1 MPRESYRDVHVDR
14 PLTNFSVAHF
24 QDTSEFVG
32 HRFFPAMPVNFAS
45 DEFDFYPS
53 GYFNRIHKSKR
64 AEEGVANS
72 IGYKVTKKNYTCG
85 EDALRTFISDRKRAN
100 CDSQRRLDMEATEL
114 VTRALLLSKEQDFV
128 NTFLVSGVWTTE
140 RVGVAGTPTAV
151 QFLKWSDAASDPI
164 RDMGNLQ
171 VEMIRVGKRKP
182 NKMLMTLDVWNVL
195 RNHPDIL
202 ERIKYTGSNND
213 PAKINM
219 RAVAALFEVDSIEIM
234 QTVVNVALEGV
245 ENANGF
251 PPTTDVFMAAN
262 TVLYAYVNRSTG
274 LMSPTAGITF
284 LHNRYIQQ
292 GLNGGPVVRRYP
304 GVEGKKGEYIEAE
317 MSLDKRVVAP
327 DLGALLTA
335 VI

>member
-1 MPRESYRDVHVDR
+1 MPRESYKDVHVDR

-32 HRFFPAMPVNFAS
+32 HKFFPAMSVNHAS

-53 GYFNRIHKSKR
+53 GYFNRIHDSKR

-72 IGYKVTKKNYTCG
+72 IGYKVTKKNYSCG

-100 CDSQRRLDMEATEL
+100 ADSQRRLDMEATEL
-114 VTRALLLSKEQDFV
+114 VTRALLLAKEKEFV
-128 NTFLVSGVWTTE
+128 DSFLTPGVWTTE
-140 RVGVAGTPTAV
+140 RQGVTGAPTPT
-151 QFLKWSDAASDPI
+151 QFIKWSDAASTPI
-164 RDMGNLQ
+164 EDMGNLQ

-182 NKMLMTLDVWNVL
+182 NKLLITLDVWNVL
-195 RNHPDIL
+195 RNHVDII
-202 ERIKYTGSNND
+202 ERIKFGGSNDN

-245 ENANGF
+245 EDADGF
-251 PPTTDVFMAAN
+251 PPTTDVFMASN
-262 TVLYAYVNRSTG
+262 TVLYAYVNPTVG
-274 LMSPTAGITF
+274 LMSPTAGLTF
-284 LHNRYIQQ
+284 LHNRYINQ
-292 GLNGGPVVRRYP
+292 GLTGGPVVRRYL

-327 DLGALLTA
+327 DLGALLTD

>member
-32 HRFFPAMPVNFAS
+32 HRFFPSIPVNFAS
-45 DEFDFYPS
+45 DEYDFYPS
-53 GYFNRIHKSKR
+53 GYFNRIHNTKR

-72 IGYKVTKKNYTCG
+72 IGYKVTKKNYSCG

-100 CDSQRRLDMEATEL
+100 CDSQRKLDQEATEL
-114 VTRALLLSKEQDFV
+114 VTRAILLGKEQEFV
-128 NTFLVSGVWTTE
+128 DTFLQPGQWTTNWT
-140 RVGVAGTPTAV
+140 GVTGTPAAN
-151 QFLKWSDAASDPI
+151 QFLKWSDTASDPVK
-164 RDMGNLQ
+164 DMGNLQ

-182 NKMLMTLDVWNVL
+182 NKMLITLDVWNIL

-219 RAVAALFEVDSIEIM
+219 RAVAALFEVDTIEVM
-234 QTVVNVALEGV
+234 QTVVNIALEGV
-245 ENANGF
+245 EDANGM

-262 TVLYAYVNRSTG
+262 TVLYAYVSGGAG
-274 LMSPTAGITF
+274 LMSPTAGLQF
-284 LHNRYIQQ
+284 LHNRYIQS
-292 GLNGGPVVRRYP
+292 GLSGGPAIRRYP

-317 MSLDKRVVAP
+317 VSMDRRICAP
-327 DLGALLTA
+327 DLGALLTG